1 MLSSRDAKIEQ
12 ERKKGAKLLDAK
24 AVKRSFNKLIQASE
38 DSEKIDDGINEET
51 YEKTKKYL
59 KIVFEETQQQENIS
73 NSEVDE
79 EITKELEK
87 DRQALERSS
96 SKEEDQNN

>member
-24 AVKRSFNKLIQASE
+24 AVKRSFNKIKASE

-73 NSEVDE
+73 NSEVDV

-87 DRQALERSS
+87 DRQALERNS

>member
-1 MLSSRDAKIEQ
+1 M
-12 ERKKGAKLLDAK
+12 KKHTK
-24 AVKRSFNKLIQASE
+24 
-38 DSEKIDDGINEET
+38 
-51 YEKTKKYL
+51 KTKKYL

>member
-1 MLSSRDAKIEQ
+1 M
-12 ERKKGAKLLDAK
+12 
-24 AVKRSFNKLIQASE
+24 IQASE

-87 DRQALERSS
+87 IDKLWKGVLLKKKIKTISEVQI
-96 SKEEDQNN
+96 